1 MNLLSK
7 TFLSMLFSLTSPW
20 CVEQKGLNSNER
32 SFVWASGEAF
42 VFFFGPYQLAR
53 SPCIVVEFSHFF

>member
-1 MNLLSK
+1 
-7 TFLSMLFSLTSPW
+7 MLFSLTSPW

-53 SPCIVVEFSHFF
+53 SPCILVEFSHFF